1 MEEVAKMR
9 RACRPY
15 ILLCGHGHVR
25 CTRRRF
31 EEVDEVQRSRLL
43 GPVHF
48 AAEQSPL
55 QELSATLQRAR
66 EQPQQEQREFPP
78 PPPRQSPRQVPKAS
92 ETALSSSCVGKET
105 LNPKP

>member
-78 PPPRQSPRQVPKAS
+78 PP
-92 ETALSSSCVGKET
+92 ETEPETGTKSFRDRALIELCR
-105 LNPKP
+105 